1 MNNKLNAALR
11 LTALSLALI
20 AAGCGGGGGGDSS
33 TNDTGAATRSV
44 SGTAA
49 KGIIKGGL
57 VQLYALD
64 AQGQKSA
71 TPVATATTG
80 STGSFTV
87 SLPKNL
93 LLFIIEVSAAP
104 GAVIADEATGQDIP
118 VPTGLVLRNVVTL
131 AEGAESYS
139 GSVSP
144 LTELAVRTAEKA
156 SGGLNAANIA
166 LAKEGVRKLLGF
178 DPETVTPINA
188 NSPEAA
194 NASDTQKI
202 QALLLAA
209 ISQMSKD
216 GVLGCVAADIKCVVD
231 KVTDAGTL
239 SGNGIAVRTE
249 TITALQA
256 ATQQVAANPAINKTG
271 MTSVDLPLTSTPP
284 GVPPTL
290 PAAESGVESAK
301 KLFASLRTNL
311 NAIAASRTSL
321 EERAELVNADF
332 GKMIAPLDKE
342 LSNWVT
348 VPTFAIDY
356 LERYKNGQV
365 TSATVQMKGDGQCL
379 VFSDDAFQSIAA
391 SAANAKNILCIMN
404 KNVSYA
410 SSQAGTTRKA
420 VSQVMGIKPGSTS
433 DAYVYSSHTRLDT
446 YLNSTLTNRQV
457 IGNYGNEANRA
468 TGTINYTAGSNRAN
482 FAIKGNLPARTD
494 SNGVKISDYET
505 WDLKSTVSVADAAS
519 SYDLAATMTSMLDG
533 AEVGAITVNPGSRLT
548 VKAAPGVIEPNLVQ
562 GFNLSITGRSG
573 GSAITGALSLTDW
586 KGDKGGALYAPAM
599 VTFSGSLTESG
610 LPFFSGELKYSNAG
624 FDQFD
629 SSLPLSDENFLTQTV
644 RLSGELAVPQRPAL
658 AMFLSATTGKAGAG
672 DLVAQYADGASV
684 INFIGKRASGELD
697 AATISS
703 SSGVSVSFTET
714 DMDAKRTVD
723 VKKDSAVVATLNL
736 GTGVIN
742 YVDGSFESLK

>member
-1 MNNKLNAALR
+1 LNAAFR

-20 AAGCGGGGGGDSS
+20 AAGCGGGGGDSS
-33 TNDTGAATRSV
+33 SNDTGAATRSI

-57 VQLYALD
+57 VQVYALD

-71 TPVATATTG
+71 TPVAIATTG
-80 STGSFTV
+80 SNGGFTV
-87 SLPKNL
+87 SLPKDL
-93 LLFIIEVSAAP
+93 LLFIIEVGAAP

-118 VPTGLVLRNVVTL
+118 VPASLVLRNVVTL
-131 AEGAESYS
+131 AEGAESYT
-139 GSVSP
+139 GSVTP

-166 LAKEGVRKLLGF
+166 LAKKGVRTLLGF
-178 DPETVTPINA
+178 DPETVIPVNA
-188 NSPEAA
+188 NSPDAA

-202 QALLLAA
+202 QSLLLAA
-209 ISQMSKD
+209 ISQMSSD

-231 KVTDAGTL
+231 KIADAGSL
-239 SGNGIAVRTE
+239 SGNGIALGTD
-249 TITALQA
+249 TITALQT

-271 MTSVDLPLTSTPP
+271 MASVDLPLTSNPSGVTPTP
-284 GVPPTL
+284 

-321 EERAELVNADF
+321 EERAELVNTDF
-332 GKMIAPLDKE
+332 SKVIAPLDKE

-356 LERYKNGQV
+356 LARYKAGE
-365 TSATVQMKGDGQCL
+365 SIPATAQLKGDGQCL
-379 VFSDDAFQSIAA
+379 VMSDDAFQTVAT
-391 SAANAKNILCIMN
+391 SADNGKNILCIVN
-404 KNVSYA
+404 KNISLTF
-410 SSQAGTTRKA
+410 SPAGTTRKL

-433 DAYVYSSHTRLDT
+433 GTYAYSSHTRLDT
-446 YLNSTLTNRQV
+446 YVNGARTGREV

-468 TGTINYTAGSNRAN
+468 TGTITYTAGSNRAN

-494 SNGVKISDYET
+494 SNGVKISDYEI
-505 WDLKSTVSVADAAS
+505 WDLKSTVAEADAATN
-519 SYDLAATMTSMLDG
+519 YDLAATMTSVLGG
-533 AEVGAITVNPGSRLT
+533 AETGTITVNPGSRLN
-548 VKAAPGVIEPNLVQ
+548 VKAVAGVIEPNLVQ
-562 GFNLSITGRSG
+562 GFNLSITGKSG

-586 KGDKGGALYAPAM
+586 KSDKNGALYAPA
-599 VTFSGSLTESG
+599 VVAFSGSLTEGG

-624 FDQFD
+624 FEQFD
-629 SSLPLSDENFLTQTV
+629 SNLPLSDENFLTHTV
-644 RLSGELAVPQRPAL
+644 RLSGELAVPQRPVL

-703 SSGVSVSFTET
+703 SNGVSVSFTEA
-714 DMDAKRTVD
+714 DVAAKRTVE
-723 VKKDSAVVATLNL
+723 VKKDSALVATLNL